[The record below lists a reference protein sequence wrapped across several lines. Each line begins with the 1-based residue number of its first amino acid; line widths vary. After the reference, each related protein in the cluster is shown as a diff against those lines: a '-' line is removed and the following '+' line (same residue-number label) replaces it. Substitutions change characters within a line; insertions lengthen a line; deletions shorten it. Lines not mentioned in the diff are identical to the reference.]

1 MKNLKKLIA
10 LALSLVTVLALF
22 AGCGGGEKVV
32 VYNWGDYID
41 PEVIDMFEEETGIRV
56 VYELFETNESMYTKL
71 KNSNNNYDVII
82 PSDYMIERLIK
93 EGELEEINFA
103 NVPNFGTNI
112 DAEYKNPAFDPEN
125 KYSVPYTWGTL
136 GILYNTKNVKEAP
149 TSWGVFWNPEY
160 KGRIIMM
167 NSQRDAI
174 GMALKYIG
182 KSLNETDRATLD
194 AAKNKLCE
202 MLPLAS
208 GWYIDEV
215 KDKMIAGEGDLALVY
230 AGDAVYCID
239 QNPDLAYVIP
249 QEGSNIFYDSMCIP
263 KGAGNKDN
271 AEKFID
277 FMCRPEIQAR
287 NAEYIGYSSPST
299 PARELM
305 GDAGKDPTAYPDIT
319 KYDLE
324 FFSALDDETKE
335 YYNKLWTEIKA
346 SIE

>member
-1 MKNLKKLIA
+1 MKSIKKILCLA
-10 LALSLVTVLALF
+10 LALVMVLVLLP
-22 AGCGGGEKVV
+22 GCSKGEKVV

-41 PEVIDMFEEETGIRV
+41 PEVIEQFEQETGIKV
-56 VYELFETNESMYTKL
+56 VYELFETNEAMYTKL

-103 NVPNFGTNI
+103 NVPNFETNI

-136 GILYNTKNVKEAP
+136 GILYNTKVIKEAP
-149 TSWGVFWNPEY
+149 TSWSVFWNPAY
-160 KGRIIMM
+160 NGRIIMM

-174 GMALKYIG
+174 GMALKYMG
-182 KSLNETDRATLD
+182 RSLNETDRASLD
-194 AAKNKLCE
+194 AAKAKLME
-202 MLPLAS
+202 MAPLAS

-215 KDKMIAGEGDLALVY
+215 KDKMIAGEADLALVY
-230 AGDAVYCID
+230 AGDAVYCIE
-239 QNPDLAYVIP
+239 QNPDLAYAIP

-263 KGAGNKDN
+263 KGAKNKEN

-277 FMCRPEIQAR
+277 FMCRPDIQAK

-299 PARELM
+299 PARDLM
-305 GDAGKDPTAYPDIT
+305 GDAGQDPTAYPDIT

-335 YYNKLWTEIKA
+335 YYNKIWTEIKA
-346 SIE
+346 SIG

>member
-1 MKNLKKLIA
+1 MKNLKRL
-10 LALSLVTVLALF
+10 LFLSLSLMMVIAFLP
-22 AGCGGGEKVV
+22 GCSGGEKVI

-41 PEVIDMFEEETGIRV
+41 PDVIDEFEEETGIKV
-56 VYELFETNESMYTKL
+56 VYELFETNEAMYTKL

-93 EGELEEINFA
+93 EGGLEEINFE
-103 NVPNFGTNI
+103 NVPNFETNI
-112 DAEYKNPAFDPEN
+112 DPEYKNPSFDPEN

-136 GILYNTKNVKEAP
+136 GILYNTKKIQNAP
-149 TSWGVFWNPEY
+149 TSWNVFWNPEY

-174 GMALKYIG
+174 GMALKLMG
-182 KSLNETDRATLD
+182 KSLNETDHATLD
-194 AAKNKLCE
+194 AAKDKLIE
-202 MLPLAS
+202 MSPLAS
-208 GWYIDEV
+208 GWYVDEV
-215 KDKMIAGEGDLALVY
+215 KDKMIAGEADLALVY
-230 AGDAVYCID
+230 AGDAVYCIG
-239 QNPDLAYVIP
+239 QNSDLAYVIP
-249 QEGSNIFYDSMCIP
+249 EEGSNIFYDSMCIP
-263 KGAGNKDN
+263 KGAKNKKN

-277 FMCRPEIQAR
+277 FMCRPDIQAK

-324 FFSALDDETKE
+324 FFSALDDATKE
-335 YYNKLWTEIKA
+335 YYNKLWTEIR
-346 SIE
+346 SSR

>member
-1 MKNLKKLIA
+1 MKNMKKLLFLSLALMMA
-10 LALSLVTVLALF
+10 LAFLP
-22 AGCGGGEKVV
+22 GCSGGEKVV

-41 PEVIDMFEEETGIRV
+41 PDVIEQFEEETGIKV
-56 VYELFETNESMYTKL
+56 VYELFETNEAMYTKL

-93 EGELEEINFA
+93 EGELEEINFK
-103 NVPNFGTNI
+103 NVPNFEANI
-112 DAEYKNPAFDPEN
+112 DKQYKNPAFDPEN

-136 GILYNTKNVKEAP
+136 GILYNTKKVKETP
-149 TSWGVFWNPEY
+149 DSWGVFWDSKY

-174 GMALKYIG
+174 GMALKYMG
-182 KSLNETDRATLD
+182 KSLNETDRGALD
-194 AAKNKLCE
+194 AAKNKLIE
-202 MLPLAS
+202 MTPLAS
-208 GWYIDEV
+208 GWYVDEV
-215 KDKMIAGEGDLALVY
+215 KDKMIGGEADLALVY
-230 AGDAVYCID
+230 AGDAVYCIS
-239 QNPDLAYVIP
+239 QNKDLAYAIP
-249 QEGSNIFYDSMCIP
+249 KEGTNIFYDSMCIP
-263 KGAGNKDN
+263 KGAKNKEN

-277 FMCRPEIQAR
+277 FMCRPDIQAK

-335 YYNKLWTEIKA
+335 YYNKIWTEIR
-346 SIE
+346 SSR